1 MCCLGSHCTLACN
14 ATETI
19 PPVRVRRWVRLN
31 PVAPRHTCSYKFHR
45 HDRPA
50 GSDSLVW
57 CWKLLSTAF
66 VVFAAVYTELW
77 LEFVSLSKRWLACCR
92 FSQYFPV
99 ARTRINCFAGCVRFV
114 FYGRRLCVCFSTA
127 TSSLPRGK
135 KAVRHY
141 NGSCG
146 SRLPSSAAS
155 PRPRIPAAL
164 KGYRRMK
171 TDWKK

>member
-1 MCCLGSHCTLACN
+1 MCCLGSHCTLAS
-14 ATETI
+14 AETI

-31 PVAPRHTCSYKFHR
+31 PVASRHTCSYKFHR

-135 KAVRHY
+135 PCATIMAVVVVVY
-141 NGSCG
+141 PP
-146 SRLPSSAAS
+146 LP
-155 PRPRIPAAL
+155 PLPDHTFL
-164 KGYRRMK
+164 LLWKG
-171 TDWKK
+171 TDE

>member
-50 GSDSLVW
+50 GSDSLVL

-77 LEFVSLSKRWLACCR
+77 LNLCR
-92 FSQYFPV
+92 FRNAGLLAVGLANTFLLRALALTALLAVSVSCFMAVDYVSVFQPRP
-99 ARTRINCFAGCVRFV
+99 ARYHEERKPC
-114 FYGRRLCVCFSTA
+114 A
-127 TSSLPRGK
+127 TIMAVVVVVYPPLP
-135 KAVRHY
+135 
-141 NGSCG
+141 
-146 SRLPSSAAS
+146 P